1 LTSSSPCVPHIP
13 LVPCSASPFAKCETT
28 SSSRNGV
35 CFALKSHV
43 QTQVCQ
49 ENEHEDEEMEAVLV
63 KGSESVLY
71 SVSPLPLL
79 LLAALPGGS

>member
-1 LTSSSPCVPHIP
+1 
-13 LVPCSASPFAKCETT
+13 
-28 SSSRNGV
+28 
-35 CFALKSHV
+35 ALKSHV